1 VDLLEERLAKR
12 WMTGFRKS
20 IPPGGSPRSAWAH
33 PQDIVKVIREELV
46 RCTPDEIVLQYLI
59 RVAWVHDVLED
70 GYKSDGSRVTEEDLW
85 LSEVDSQVISD
96 VVAISRR
103 QGEDKNVYLARLI
116 YAPTRVKLLKCIDRT
131 CNLREAPK
139 KDFAWWDN
147 YSVST
152 RKYILPLARSL
163 HTPEGWDVWAT
174 GILEH
179 ALTLR
184 PSQRINQVSL

>member
-1 VDLLEERLAKR
+1 MDLLEERLAKR

-46 RCTPDEIVLQYLI
+46 KCTSDEVVLNYLI
-59 RVAWVHDVLED
+59 RVAWIHDVLED
-70 GYKSDGSRVTEEDLW
+70 GYHSDGSRVTEEDLW
-85 LSEVDSQVISD
+85 LNEVDSQVIQD
-96 VVAISRR
+96 VVSISRR
-103 QGEDKNVYLARLI
+103 QGEDKDVYLARLI
-116 YAPTRVKLLKCIDRT
+116 HTSMRVRLLKCIDRA

-139 KDFAWWDN
+139 KDFAWWDE
-147 YSVST
+147 YSAST

-163 HTPEGWDVWAT
+163 HASEGWDVWAT
-174 GILEH
+174 GLLEH

-184 PSQRINQVSL
+184 PSQRFPQVTL